1 MLSFANDRMT
11 MPQTF
16 TRRLVAA
23 RRETPF
29 GVCESTR
36 AGLTLCR
43 LQQSAPRGTSAC
55 QMWSADPESA
65 QKAEDNGRQ
74 PPMLLRGMPSLG
86 QQRGHAQAP
95 KATDIVVVNYRG
107 R

>member
-1 MLSFANDRMT
+1 MH
-11 MPQTF
+11 
-16 TRRLVAA
+16 A
-23 RRETPF
+23 R
-29 GVCESTR
+29 
-36 AGLTLCR
+36 
-43 LQQSAPRGTSAC
+43 
-55 QMWSADPESA
+55 MWSADPESA